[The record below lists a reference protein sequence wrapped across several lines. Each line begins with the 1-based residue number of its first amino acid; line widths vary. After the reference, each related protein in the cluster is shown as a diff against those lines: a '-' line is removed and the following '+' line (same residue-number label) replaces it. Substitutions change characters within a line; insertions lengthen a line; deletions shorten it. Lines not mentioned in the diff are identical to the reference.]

1 MQFGNLMNRR
11 FVKPPRGNPMEED
24 QPKKY
29 DRRKDDKKLAEIEKN
44 LQAFELKMG
53 TWNVRV
59 STLFAAGV
67 FFWGITSWFINNKLS
82 QIEKTIE
89 TVQDLQSKYRLIE
102 YQLDQQLRTNG
113 TIISQLE
120 RNRDIYENLQMRLTR
135 LEADLRTE

>member
-1 MQFGNLMNRR
+1 
-11 FVKPPRGNPMEED
+11 MEED